1 MEAPISHSARYSGG
15 VHHSH
20 SVWPRWEWKG
30 AITLCPCHGLSEM
43 RICKVCEAQ
52 RNSNVVS
59 HFLRWV
65 LTITTLGDLLGDDVK
80 SFPKEI
86 LLHGIQVTFLSEPQV
101 CKGFTSLFRLFSWV
115 SKSFEGPE
123 VLFPVCSHRRSSQN
137 AYSCYFGYCWRSAG
151 FLYSAILNLTKMLFR
166 VVDPVLIQSPQSSS
180 QTPVST
186 LTSCTIDSTSYL
198 QILCHT
204 YQSFWQS
211 MYFRVRS

>member
-1 MEAPISHSARYSGG
+1 MRMKGSY
-15 VHHSH
+15 H
-20 SVWPRWEWKG
+20 SVPVPWTLRDEDMQSLWSPEKFQCSIPLPKMGPNHNHTGGFIGRW
-30 AITLCPCHGLSEM
+30 C
-43 RICKVCEAQ
+43 
-52 RNSNVVS
+52 
-59 HFLRWV
+59 
-65 LTITTLGDLLGDDVK
+65 
-80 SFPKEI
+80 EI
-86 LLHGIQVTFLSEPQV
+86 LPQRDTLHGIQVTFLSEPQV